1 MTTKLTILVDE
12 EVIDDAKV
20 YAKKQGRSISK
31 IVEEYLKSIT
41 APKKEDEKKLAP
53 IIKSLWGSVKIND
66 SDKYSELLKDA
77 LIEKHLKSK

>member
-41 APKKEDEKKLAP
+41 TPKKEDEKKLAP
-53 IIKSLWGSVKIND
+53 IIKSLWGSVKIKD
-66 SDKYSELLKDA
+66 SDIYNELLKDA
-77 LIEKHLKSK
+77 LIEKHLKK